1 MKKTMLFVQLMWL
14 TVFGAFAQIT
24 FETLPMDTA
33 YWNGGEQSGFFRDGN
48 YRLMNSYDDSWG
60 VWSGFA
66 YSKMT
71 DTVTTGWINQYSV
84 MAGAGADGSEK
95 FALAY
100 AYSPV
105 GIKLEEADTVD
116 GFYVTNSTYAYLS
129 MRDGDAYAKKFGGDS
144 GDDAD
149 WFKLTV
155 KGWNG
160 GTQTNS
166 VDFYL
171 ADYRFSDNTQDY
183 ILKDWKFVDL
193 SSLGLIDSLSFELS
207 SSDTGAYGMNT
218 PSYFCMDNIISENH
232 DKVTFEDLPFKY
244 WNGRNLTGGFSMD
257 SAYFVNYYTIS
268 DYGEFASGWIFSMM
282 TDTVTAG
289 YTNPYSAMA
298 GKGYDGSLKY
308 AVANVSSYSGA
319 TYIIPDTV
327 RKINGFYVTNN
338 SYAYLSMRDGDTFAK
353 KFGGD
358 SGDDADWFKLTVK
371 GWNGGTQTNSV
382 DFYLADYRFSD
393 NTQDYILKDW
403 KFVDLSSLGFVDSLT
418 FELSSSDTGA
428 YGMNTPSYFC
438 LDNLSLGE
446 KQNTKVIT
454 EQPTQNI
461 LSVYPNPTSDY
472 VVVRSESPMTQ
483 IKVFDISGKLYVSDK
498 SSAGMFRLNLSNVPA
513 GVYFL
518 QVKTNGQVITKRIVK
533 K

>member
-33 YWNGGEQSGFFRDGN
+33 YWNGSEQSGFFRDGN

-160 GTQTNS
+160 GTQT
-166 VDFYL
+166 D
-171 ADYRFSDNTQDY
+171 
-183 ILKDWKFVDL
+183 
-193 SSLGLIDSLSFELS
+193 
-207 SSDTGAYGMNT
+207 
-218 PSYFCMDNIISENH
+218 
-232 DKVTFEDLPFKY
+232 
-244 WNGRNLTGGFSMD
+244 
-257 SAYFVNYYTIS
+257 
-268 DYGEFASGWIFSMM
+268 
-282 TDTVTAG
+282 
-289 YTNPYSAMA
+289 
-298 GKGYDGSLKY
+298 
-308 AVANVSSYSGA
+308 
-319 TYIIPDTV
+319 
-327 RKINGFYVTNN
+327 
-338 SYAYLSMRDGDTFAK
+338 
-353 KFGGD
+353 
-358 SGDDADWFKLTVK
+358 
-371 GWNGGTQTNSV
+371 SV